1 MKLHNMIDVEQK
13 VNRTVIDAHQ
23 RVANIWIEKTVHTV
37 DGSTISVEVT
47 IRVHSMLMC
56 SKADHLYKVIYDL
69 AFTQNGKQV
78 SQYIEFVDTLETS
91 CEHYRLPQRNNS
103 IKSS

>member
-1 MKLHNMIDVEQK
+1 
-13 VNRTVIDAHQ
+13 
-23 RVANIWIEKTVHTV
+23 
-37 DGSTISVEVT
+37 
-47 IRVHSMLMC
+47 MLMC